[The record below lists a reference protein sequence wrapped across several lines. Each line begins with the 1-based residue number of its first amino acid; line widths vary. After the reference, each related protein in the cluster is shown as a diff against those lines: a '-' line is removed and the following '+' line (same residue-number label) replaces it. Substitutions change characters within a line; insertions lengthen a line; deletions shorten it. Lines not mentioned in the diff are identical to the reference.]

1 MISDLLYIHN
11 ILESINLIESYIK
24 EKSFKE
30 FSESELIIDA
40 VSKRLEEIGENAK
53 KVSDRTKKKYK
64 EVKWA
69 EFIENRN
76 FLTHVYQL
84 VNKKRLWLI
93 IKKDLI
99 VLKRQIQKIKKE
111 LENEKNK

>member
-1 MISDLLYIHN
+1 MRSDLLYIHN

-24 EKSFKE
+24 GKSFKE
-30 FSESELIIDA
+30 FTDSELIIDA
-40 VSKRLEEIGENAK
+40 ISKRLEEIGENAR
-53 KVSDRTKKKYK
+53 KVSDKTKKKYK

-93 IKKDLI
+93 IKKDLSI
-99 VLKRQIQKIKKE
+99 LKKQIQKIKTE
-111 LENEKNK
+111 LEND